1 MSTEH
6 EALIV
11 IGKTD
16 MRLSGGPFSRMIY
29 SSEVAHLGLNQRRAF
44 RHKDQDVLV
53 ERVNDQIDRWRAEYA
68 RLVGRESGREAA
80 EDATRDAEIALR
92 EGAEI
97 LESALQPGHRS
108 TGALAVKKRKSSRT
122 GQPVFHEPKQTE
134 GIEYNLVTGE
144 PMAYRPAIRPE
155 GDAPVYE
162 SPPVDILERILPFVR
177 NRIEASDRAAFDRE
191 SERWQAA
198 RRNAD
203 RTDSNRKRTLDSEKR
218 DWQTREEAR
227 RRYAWWDSGD
237 SAPIEQ
243 HAELVLNASEYP
255 GWIEEALDFDL
266 RFDVDVRTL
275 IVDFQLPPQKLMP
288 TLGSVTYIQSRDEL
302 REKHIPAREQDGL
315 YGDVLYQI
323 ALRTVYE
330 LYAADA
336 IRVCKAIVFNGWIE
350 TVDPGTG
357 HLIERYIMSLRAR
370 RGEFLRLN
378 LADVEPE
385 ACFRSLG
392 GKSGSRL
399 ARLEPVE
406 PIEQLHMGG
415 TS

>member
-6 EALIV
+6 EDLIV

-227 RRYAWWDSGD
+227 RRYARSDSGD

-275 IVDFQLPPQKLMP
+275 IVEFQLPPQKLMP
-288 TLGSVTYIQSRDEL
+288 TLGSITYIQSRDEL
-302 REKHIPAREQDGL
+302 REKHLPAREQDRF
-315 YGDVLYQI
+315 V
-323 ALRTVYE
+323 
-330 LYAADA
+330 
-336 IRVCKAIVFNGWIE
+336 
-350 TVDPGTG
+350 
-357 HLIERYIMSLRAR
+357 R
-370 RGEFLRLN
+370 R
-378 LADVEPE
+378 
-385 ACFRSLG
+385 
-392 GKSGSRL
+392 
-399 ARLEPVE
+399 
-406 PIEQLHMGG
+406 
-415 TS
+415 